1 MSSRR
6 RRGTWRWV
14 LLIAAIIVL
23 GAVLGLRA
31 ALRTP
36 TGRAAFNIV
45 EYRARSVWRRWVGE
59 RETNGAPGGAIAGVV
74 REENGGP
81 LVGATVLVA
90 TVKGAVYQAE
100 SDDQGTYRIEDVPPG
115 RYVVAASQ
123 WGYDDA
129 VYHEG
134 GEERTLVSVR
144 SGQLQAG
151 VDLALRLHQ
160 PWRATLDDP
169 PIIGPTETGYAL
181 FPAEVAA
188 SRVPITYT
196 SDGLVITTTL
206 LYEPLGI
213 EITESLPVVV
223 ATYPSEPINWDRV
236 SVALAN
242 EGYVVLATGPSPQRA
257 LDIPGMGRDLIKAVA
272 YLRQGQLTDRAD
284 VEREG
289 WLAGS
294 FSSLILYRALLED
307 PGGVDALVLVGAI
320 SDGFLGVQSLYDV
333 ELEIP
338 PRYADAVAA
347 LGRPDRYPEF
357 YIGYSPAYHA
367 SELPPALV
375 VHTYTDEV
383 VPYNQSLRLAGALEA
398 AGVPY
403 DLYLYEDTT
412 HYLDQ
417 VNMTPDTAELYRRL
431 AVFLDRYVRRGG
443 AG

>member
-1 MSSRR
+1 M
-6 RRGTWRWV
+6 
-14 LLIAAIIVL
+14 
-23 GAVLGLRA
+23 
-31 ALRTP
+31 
-36 TGRAAFNIV
+36 
-45 EYRARSVWRRWVGE
+45 GE
-59 RETNGAPGGAIAGVV
+59 REASDDPGGAIAGVV
-74 REENGGP
+74 REEDGGP